1 MFATKHTI
9 LRPPDELARGDF
21 ELVVRRL
28 ADDLAFGAD
37 VSRFVGSGLEYAK
50 SRPYAPGDPIKMLDW
65 RVTARTGKPFV
76 KEYETLKRTTIY
88 IVLDTS
94 ASMHVS
100 STALTKHDLGVWIAS
115 AVGLLGQ
122 RRMSPVGVIGG
133 GERETR
139 LKPSMLRSD
148 LWQALEPLRAGGVVG
163 MSERTRVA
171 DRLRDLDVRADRA
184 SLIFILS
191 DLHDPGLLAATR
203 HAAQKHDCVAIHL
216 MDPAERGDL
225 RAGFYRGAEAESGEA
240 FVGRGRTRWDRADRM
255 ATDFA
260 RSGVSYL
267 RLQSDLPFIPPLRN
281 FLGSRPGIAGGRG

>member
-1 MFATKHTI
+1 MLGTKHSI

-28 ADDLAFGAD
+28 ADDMAFGAD
-37 VSRFVGSGLEYAK
+37 VSRFVGSGLEFAK
-50 SRPYAPGDPIKMLDW
+50 SRPYAPGDGIKMLDW

-100 STALTKHDLGVWIAS
+100 STPLTKHDMGVWIAA
-115 AVGLLGQ
+115 AVGLIGQ
-122 RRMSPVGVIGG
+122 RRMSPVGLIGG

-148 LWQALEPLRAGGVVG
+148 LWRALEPLRAGSL
-163 MSERTRVA
+163 SEQTRVA

-191 DLHDPGLLAATR
+191 DLHDPDLLAATR

-216 MDPAERGDL
+216 LDPVERGNL
-225 RAGFYRGAEAESGEA
+225 RAGFYRGAEAESGET
-240 FVGRGRTRWDRADRM
+240 FVGRGRTQWDRADRT
-255 ATDFA
+255 ASDFA

-267 RLQSDLPFIPPLRN
+267 RLQTDVPFIPPLRH
-281 FLGSRPGIAGGRG
+281 FLAFRPGIAGGRG

>member
-1 MFATKHTI
+1 MHSSVHPI

-37 VSRFVGSGLEYAK
+37 VSRFVGSGLEFIKA
-50 SRPYAPGDPIKMLDW
+50 RPYAPGDSIKMLDW

-76 KEYETLKRTTIY
+76 KEYETLKRTSIY

-100 STALTKHDLGVWIAS
+100 STALTKHDLAVWIAS
-115 AVGLLGQ
+115 ALGLIGQ
-122 RRMSPVGVIGG
+122 RRMSPVGIIGG
-133 GERETR
+133 GERQTR

-148 LWQALEPLRAGGVVG
+148 LWQALEPLRAG
-163 MSERTRVA
+163 SYNEHTRLA
-171 DRLRDLDVRADRA
+171 ERLRDLDVRADRA

-191 DLHDPGLLAATR
+191 DLHDPELLGAAR
-203 HAAQKHDCVAIHL
+203 HAAQKHDCVAVHL
-216 MDPAERGDL
+216 LDPAERGDL
-225 RAGFYRGAEAESGEA
+225 RAGFYRGVEAESGRS
-240 FVGRGRTRWDRADRM
+240 FVGRGRTRWDRADHM

-260 RSGVSYL
+260 RSGISYL
-267 RLQSDLPFIPPLRN
+267 RLQTDLPFIPPLRH
-281 FLGSRPGIAGGRG
+281 FLAYRPGIGGGRG